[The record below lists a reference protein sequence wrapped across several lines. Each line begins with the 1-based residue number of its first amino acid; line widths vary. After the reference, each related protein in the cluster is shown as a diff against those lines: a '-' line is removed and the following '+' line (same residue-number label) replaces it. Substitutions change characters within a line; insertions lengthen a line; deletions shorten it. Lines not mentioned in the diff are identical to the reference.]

1 VRRPRCGTQGIRPTR
16 VYRDMRRK
24 HRIGLVAALWALVAL
39 SLTVVA
45 GVGFAKSSASAGQYQ
60 YGKKVTICHKGKVTI
75 RISRSALPA
84 HMAHKDTLGPCSAKE
99 KAKAKAKAQA
109 KEAKKAQAKVKAK
122 AEKAKKAEAKVE
134 AKADKAEAKVE
145 AKAEKSKGKSEKKV
159 EKAEAK
165 ADKAEAKADKAEA
178 KAEADQS
185 HESDPGRSGEDHG
198 KGQGGEQPNDNKGKK
213 K

>member
-1 VRRPRCGTQGIRPTR
+1 
-16 VYRDMRRK
+16 MRRN

-39 SLTVVA
+39 CLTVVA

-84 HMAHKDTLGPCSAKE
+84 HKAHGDKEGPCSSSAKRKAKAN
-99 KAKAKAKAQA
+99 KAKAKAN
-109 KEAKKAQAKVKAK
+109 
-122 AEKAKKAEAKVE
+122 AEKAKKDGAKAE
-134 AKADKAEAKVE
+134 AKADKAEAKEE
-145 AKAEKSKGKSEKKV
+145 AKAEKSKGKSEKKA

-165 ADKAEAKADKAEA
+165 VDKAEAKADKTEA
-178 KAEADQS
+178 KAEADES
-185 HESDPGRSGEDHG
+185 HEDGHGRSGEDHG
-198 KGQGGEQPNDNKGKK
+198 KGQGGEQPNNSKGKK

>member
-1 VRRPRCGTQGIRPTR
+1 
-16 VYRDMRRK
+16 MRRN

-84 HMAHKDTLGPCSAKE
+84 HMAHKDTLGPCSLSAKE

-109 KEAKKAQAKVKAK
+109 KEAKKAEAKAKAK
-122 AEKAKKAEAKVE
+122 AEKAKKAEAKAE
-134 AKADKAEAKVE
+134 AKADKAEAKEE
-145 AKAEKSKGKSEKKV
+145 AKAEKSKGKSEKKA
-159 EKAEAK
+159 EKVDAK
-165 ADKAEAKADKAEA
+165 VDKAEAKADKAEA
-178 KAEADQS
+178 KAEADES
-185 HESDPGRSGEDHG
+185 PESDPGQSGEDHG
-198 KGQGGEQPNDNKGKK
+198 KGQGGEEPKDSKGKK